1 MRKLK
6 LDELNRVSVSEFKLT
21 DKIPVI
27 VILENIRSLSNIG
40 AIFRTADA
48 FKIEAIHLVGITAR
62 PPHREIQ
69 KTALGATE
77 SVKWLYF
84 ENMTDCIHAIR
95 LKKYQLLSIEQAEN
109 SLPLEKVKNLESIGF
124 GVVLGNE
131 VEGVDQN
138 TINNSDFCVE
148 LPQFGTKH
156 SLNVSVCAGI
166 VMWELLQKFNQ

>member
-6 LDELNRVSVSEFKLT
+6 LDELNRVNVAEFKT
-21 DKIPVI
+21 VDKIPVI
-27 VILENIRSLSNIG
+27 IVLENIRSLTNIG

-77 SVKWLYF
+77 SVEWKYF
-84 ENMTDCIHAIR
+84 ENIDDCISIIKEKNYSLA
-95 LKKYQLLSIEQAEN
+95 SIEQTEG
-109 SLPLEKVKNLESIGF
+109 SILLSEIKDRNDKGF
-124 GVVLGNE
+124 AIVMGNE
-131 VEGVDQN
+131 VDGVEQS
-138 TINNSDFCVE
+138 TINASDLCIE
-148 LPQFGTKH
+148 LPQYGTKH

-166 VMWELLQKFNQ
+166 VMYELLEKFN

>member
-1 MRKLK
+1 MKKLK
-6 LDELNRVSVSEFKLT
+6 LEELNRVNVDEFKVL

-27 VILENIRSLSNIG
+27 IILENIRSLTNIG

-77 SVKWLYF
+77 SIDWKYF
-84 ENMTDCIHAIR
+84 ETIDESITEIKNQEYKLA
-95 LKKYQLLSIEQAEN
+95 SIEQTEN
-109 SLPLEKVKNLESIGF
+109 STLLGDINEVEAKGF
-124 GVVLGNE
+124 GIVMGNE
-131 VEGVDQN
+131 VDGVEQS
-138 TINNSDFCVE
+138 TINASDLCIE

-156 SLNVSVCAGI
+156 SLNVAVCAGI
-166 VMWELLQKFNQ
+166 VMYKLLERFN